1 MAAIVVI
8 KEVDRVWTAD
18 VNAVC
23 QQLPAKTKSNYGFCK
38 VFFQKSG
45 STVFFEHSLC
55 LVDHLV
61 KVSVSAMT
69 CRPLESQK
77 QAVNNIDI
85 VFFILKIHV
94 INLFSCMKSHGH
106 VSGLQLWKDK
116 LLRDCFYLYKP
127 NNQSINHQHLR
138 IVNCTLKN
146 ELHLSRRKQLNPAF
160 MS

>member
-61 KVSVSAMT
+61 KVSVSALT

-85 VFFILKIHV
+85 VFFILKIDV
-94 INLFSCMKSHGH
+94 IAVERQNIASLFLS
-106 VSGLQLWKDK
+106 LQTK
-116 LLRDCFYLYKP
+116 
-127 NNQSINHQHLR
+127 QSID
-138 IVNCTLKN
+138 
-146 ELHLSRRKQLNPAF
+146 
-160 MS
+160 